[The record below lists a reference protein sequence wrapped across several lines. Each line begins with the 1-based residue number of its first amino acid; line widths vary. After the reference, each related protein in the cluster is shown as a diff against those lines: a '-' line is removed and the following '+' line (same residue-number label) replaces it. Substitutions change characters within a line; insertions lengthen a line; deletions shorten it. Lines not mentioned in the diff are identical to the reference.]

1 MPTWPLLRNIGWF
14 SNLATVT
21 PGLMGIGL
29 GRNPN
34 GAVADIREAF
44 EPLPKRL
51 PLLGGFLVTLAALY
65 IYVLAADVG
74 AWWFVI
80 GGIVALLVFTQLA
93 VLLARPKPE
102 PEREREKAAAAAKVA
117 DVPLEW
123 VGIDRPFTPEDV
135 QELDRQLG
143 LTEVR

>member
-1 MPTWPLLRNIGWF
+1 VGWF

-21 PGLMGIGL
+21 PGFMGIGL

-44 EPLPKRL
+44 EPLPKRRL
-51 PLLGGFLVTLAALY
+51 VFAGFLLTLAALY
-65 IYVLAADVG
+65 AFVLIADVG

-80 GGIVALLVFTQLA
+80 GGIVALLVFTQVAALR
-93 VLLARPKPE
+93 ARPAPE
-102 PEREREKAAAAAKVA
+102 TEEAAGVEFA

-143 LTEVR
+143 LAEVH